1 MYTKTAILQFYLEES
16 SEVHHILLSETL
28 KNISG
33 KIFETALNDY
43 IWLAERG
50 KIYTSSFYGC
60 RKKIINMQIM
70 YFGKFFK
77 NSIKLIRSPYS
88 RHFETWTLRHLR
100 SWTFKRL
107 QNSRTW
113 HYGASALGQSSHLR
127 HWVLKLQIELVMA
140 ED

>member
-50 KIYTSSFYGC
+50 KIYTSSF
-60 RKKIINMQIM
+60 
-70 YFGKFFK
+70 
-77 NSIKLIRSPYS
+77 
-88 RHFETWTLRHLR
+88 
-100 SWTFKRL
+100 
-107 QNSRTW
+107 
-113 HYGASALGQSSHLR
+113 
-127 HWVLKLQIELVMA
+127 
-140 ED
+140 